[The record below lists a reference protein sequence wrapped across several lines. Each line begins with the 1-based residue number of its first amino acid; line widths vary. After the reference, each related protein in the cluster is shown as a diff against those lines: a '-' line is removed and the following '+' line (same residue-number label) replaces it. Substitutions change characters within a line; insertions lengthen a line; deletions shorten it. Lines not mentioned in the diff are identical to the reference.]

1 MLKVVIMI
9 KYFISPQFLADFASW
24 SDVWRSLTLNFQN
37 GKHFS
42 TVSGNWTRISPMGA
56 NNSTTELLPWQLTCL
71 KCYAGNHNRSW
82 FFMIVHK
89 LYTEGGGGKS
99 TKWHGTYIPLPPLSL
114 DSNSMVGAEI
124 AGRSMPDEHPP
135 VGPPPLRPPPAV
147 PNTLH
152 VVCDTPVMFVSICF
166 AWVMSDICV
175 SLSGP
180 SWVED
185 RKKKPSKVDE
195 CIPNPDDLLLSVHQK
210 WIF

>member
-9 KYFISPQFLADFASW
+9 KYFISPQFLAHFASW

-71 KCYAGNHNRSW
+71 KCYAGNHNRWW

-89 LYTEGGGGKS
+89 LYTEGVGKS
-99 TKWHGTYIPLPPLSL
+99 TKWHGTYIPLPRLPS
-114 DSNSMVGAEI
+114 DSDSMVGAEI

-135 VGPPPLRPPPAV
+135 VGPSPPIPAV
-147 PNTLH
+147 PNTLCMMYEWFLYASH
-152 VVCDTPVMFVSICF
+152 ACTLRLWCPSLVMVNVTVRCVYDVCVRQNVRWVCF
-166 AWVMSDICV
+166 NDIV
-175 SLSGP
+175 
-180 SWVED
+180 WY
-185 RKKKPSKVDE
+185 
-195 CIPNPDDLLLSVHQK
+195 
-210 WIF
+210 IFLTTVIVI